1 MVKSLSNTKRDPE
14 SGSIS
19 INSWISHLEK
29 LYPNKQVEII
39 KKTLEIIKLNSNSN
53 SDIASGAINQN
64 NHNQTNIETAVLLSE
79 IHADPTAILAALFF
93 NITDFSDINYLEKNT
108 IQTISSILT
117 GFHKLNQ
124 WSSSSPNSNLPDNK
138 LDNKLDKSNS
148 INIEYKSQ
156 MLRKMLLSLVSDVR
170 IVLIYLAHQLIA
182 LKNIKNKKNINQQII
197 FAKNI
202 LMLDASLANR
212 LGIGQI
218 KWELE
223 DRAFAII
230 NPEKYSHITK
240 MLNEKRADR
249 ELRLEKAKLNLI
261 KELDKAKIKADFQGR
276 VKHIYSI
283 SRKMGIKTLD
293 FKELYDIQALRVLV
307 QDVSMCYR
315 VLGILNQLWEP
326 IISEFD
332 DYIANPKS
340 NGYQSLHAVLE
351 FEPKQYIE
359 VQIRTFK
366 MHESSEMGMAAHWQY
381 KEGKKSGLSDHQ
393 RVKWLRG
400 LLDWQKEVSID
411 LGEQGLINLE
421 KKIYV
426 FTPNGDLFELSHGA
440 SVLDFAYHIHT
451 DIGHRFRGAKV
462 NGNIVPIN
470 YILNTG
476 DAVEILTNKNSKP
489 SRDWLDPTNKIANT
503 SRARSKISNYF
514 RKHDYDSYI
523 KHGKDKL
530 STELSAAQIKAIN
543 FENILPKFNVK
554 TESDLFAAI
563 GMNKVKL
570 NTLLNAIKNLSDN
583 KNNNLSNNLS
593 NNLNSDPNN
602 DLNRDLEFLSKS
614 GFKNIEK
621 ISGLSSS
628 YKGFIIEDIDQVMSH
643 TAKCCQPVLGDE
655 IIGYVTQGTGISIH
669 RTQCQHISKMQKKNP
684 ERIMRVQ
691 WGDGFNKPLPAQL
704 KIFLSDIQANQRQEF
719 IKNMTAVLFNEKC
732 MLSKMNSYY
741 ANKDKLFV
749 IELTILVS
757 NHEFLNLMLIKI
769 KSLKS
774 VIDVIRVHG

>member
-1 MVKSLSNTKRDPE
+1 MVKSLSNIKRDRK
-14 SGSIS
+14 SGNIS
-19 INSWISHLEK
+19 IKSWILHLEK

-39 KKTLEIIKLNSNSN
+39 KKSIDIIKLGSDSYSD
-53 SDIASGAINQN
+53 SDINSGAINQN
-64 NHNQTNIETAVLLSE
+64 NYNQNNIETAVLLSE

-93 NITDFSDINYLEKNT
+93 NTSDFSNINHLEENT
-108 IQTISSILT
+108 LQNISSILK

-124 WSSSSPNSNLPDNK
+124 WSSSSPNINTSDR
-138 LDNKLDKSNS
+138 S
-148 INIEYKSQ
+148 INLEYKSQ

-170 IVLIYLAHQLIA
+170 IVLIYLAYQLIE
-182 LKNIKNKKNINQQII
+182 LRNIKNIKNQII

-230 NPEKYSHITK
+230 NPEKYSDITK
-240 MLNEKRADR
+240 MLNEKRSDR
-249 ELRLEKAKLNLI
+249 ESRLEKAKLNLI
-261 KELDKAKIKADFQGR
+261 SELEKAGIKAEFQGR

-293 FKELYDIQALRVLV
+293 FKDLFDIQALRVLV

-315 VLGILNQLWEP
+315 VLGILNELWEP

-332 DYIANPKS
+332 DYIANPKP

-359 VQIRTFK
+359 VQIRTFE

-381 KEGKKSGLSDHQ
+381 KEGKKSGLSDRQ
-393 RVKWLRG
+393 RVKWLRS

-462 NGNIVPIN
+462 NDNIVPIN

-476 DAVEILTNKNSKP
+476 DAVEILTNKNAKP
-489 SRDWLDPTNKIANT
+489 SRDWLDPANKIANT

-530 STELSAAQIKAIN
+530 LTELTVAKIKSIN

-554 TESDLFAAI
+554 TESDLYAAI

-583 KNNNLSNNLS
+583 KSPDNSSN
-593 NNLNSDPNN
+593 NNLNSD
-602 DLNRDLEFLSKS
+602 LNSDLEFLSKS

-643 TAKCCQPVLGDE
+643 TAKCCLPVLGDK
-655 IIGYVTQGTGISIH
+655 IVGYVTQGTGISIH
-669 RTQCQHISKMQKKNP
+669 RVECQHISKMQKKNP

-691 WGDGFNKPLPAQL
+691 WSDGFNKSLPAQL

-732 MLSKMNSYY
+732 MLSKMNSFY
-741 ANKDKLFV
+741 AKKDKLFV

-757 NHEFLNLMLIKI
+757 NNDFLNLMLIKL

-774 VIDVIRVHG
+774 VVDVIRVYG